1 MYLMIGNDEYYIEC
15 TYEYIRG
22 SKGAWCDG
30 VQVDPDE
37 PSSVEI
43 SKVMI
48 DFSEAT
54 GGQDMAEITLP
65 PPVISELEYE
75 ILQEHEA

>member
-15 TYEYIRG
+15 TYEYIRA

-43 SKVMI
+43 TGVHVN
-48 DFSEAT
+48 FSE
-54 GGQDMAEITLP
+54 DEIMDLQGIDLP
-65 PPVISELEYE
+65 PQVLRDLELE
-75 ILQEHEA
+75 ILQEIES

>member
-1 MYLMIGNDEYYIEC
+1 MYLMIGNEEYYIEC

-37 PSSVEI
+37 SSTVEI
-43 SKVMI
+43 SKVLA
-48 DFSEAT
+48 DFSEDSEAVRLVEV
-54 GGQDMAEITLP
+54 DLP
-65 PPVISELEYE
+65 PQVIRDLELE
-75 ILQEHEA
+75 ILQEIKA